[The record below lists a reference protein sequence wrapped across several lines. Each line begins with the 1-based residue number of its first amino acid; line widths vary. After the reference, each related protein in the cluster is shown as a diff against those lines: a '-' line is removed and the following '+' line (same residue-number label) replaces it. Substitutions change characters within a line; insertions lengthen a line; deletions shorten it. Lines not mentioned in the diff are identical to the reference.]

1 MGLLD
6 RLRRKEEVPEIS
18 EAPVEHAAALIRSG
32 EVESMRSEAALPDMD
47 QDGNDPMASAVYAR
61 VTKHDDRYGYELCV
75 GGVPVVIQEYHPE
88 KEGDAPMTEDEARG
102 MAAKALAAYR
112 GAN

>member
-6 RLRRKEEVPEIS
+6 RLRRKEEAPEIA
-18 EAPVEHAAALIRSG
+18 EDPVEHAAAIIRSG
-32 EVESMRSEAALPDMD
+32 EVESMRSEASLPDMD
-47 QDGNDPMASAVYAR
+47 RDGNDPMAGVAYAR
-61 VTKHDDRYGYELCV
+61 VIQRGDHYGYELCV

-102 MAAKALAAYR
+102 MAAKALAAYT
-112 GAN
+112 AVI